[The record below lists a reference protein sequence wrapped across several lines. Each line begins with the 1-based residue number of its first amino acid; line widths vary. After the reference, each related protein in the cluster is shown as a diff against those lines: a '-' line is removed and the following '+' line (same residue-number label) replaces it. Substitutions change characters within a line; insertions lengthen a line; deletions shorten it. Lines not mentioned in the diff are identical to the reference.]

1 MAQRRGNQDASSN
14 VCDTVNAISK
24 SSVIT
29 KHRMNHRGKTMPNE
43 IATGEDPKF
52 DISKASETEAEK
64 RLDRAAEEA
73 AEKAEKTEQNYD
85 QGHGIFTK

>member
-1 MAQRRGNQDASSN
+1 
-14 VCDTVNAISK
+14 
-24 SSVIT
+24 
-29 KHRMNHRGKTMPNE
+29 MPNE

-73 AEKAEKTEQNYD
+73 AEKAEETEQNYD

>member
-1 MAQRRGNQDASSN
+1 
-14 VCDTVNAISK
+14 
-24 SSVIT
+24 
-29 KHRMNHRGKTMPNE
+29 MPNE
-43 IATGEDPKF
+43 IATEEAPKF
-52 DISKASETEAEK
+52 DISKAPESEAVK